1 MERKYNFNV
10 EMARE
15 NVKVHEEYLQKA
27 REEQAQKTVNNFLIS
42 IDRESQKGEKSI
54 PLQSSHTDTIN
65 SIIKKDLEEL
75 GFQVE
80 KKGQV
85 FKISWL

>member
-1 MERKYNFNV
+1 
-10 EMARE
+10 MARA
-15 NVKVHEEYLQKA
+15 NVKAHEEHVQKA
-27 REEQAQKTVNNFLIS
+27 HEEKAQKTVINFLIT

-65 SIIKKDLEEL
+65 SIIKRDLEEL
-75 GFQVE
+75 GFTVE